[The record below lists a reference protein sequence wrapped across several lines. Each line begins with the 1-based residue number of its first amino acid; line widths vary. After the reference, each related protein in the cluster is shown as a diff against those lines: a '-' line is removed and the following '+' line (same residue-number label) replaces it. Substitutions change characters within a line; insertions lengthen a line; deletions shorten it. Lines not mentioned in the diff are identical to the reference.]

1 MPFQKKIE
9 FNWQRQFDVWPW
21 IAQGL
26 KVDTEDIPLLLWEG
40 TIYKVWCMQNYLWC
54 FFYCFF
60 VFSYKEFTT
69 NVQLFRHNGV
79 QKRRTK
85 LQHRKIKKYLWD
97 FWQIFMEYSITECLP
112 YWKLQL
118 FHVHKFCG
126 LSQSEI
132 AQMIEQGVLKLFK
145 WSWVRTLV
153 REGFSLIE

>member
-79 QKRRTK
+79 KKRRTK
-85 LQHRKIKKYLWD
+85 LQHRKIKKISVGFLAD
-97 FWQIFMEYSITECLP
+97 FHGIQYYRMFALLKTTAFSCTQIFAIC
-112 YWKLQL
+112 
-118 FHVHKFCG
+118 VCN
-126 LSQSEI
+126 
-132 AQMIEQGVLKLFK
+132 LKK
-145 WSWVRTLV
+145 NTL
-153 REGFSLIE
+153 IK